1 MGDSQWPV
9 ASGQGP
15 VGDSQWPVVSGQLPV
30 GGPSPRPSPSGRGS
44 IANCELRIANWGLR
58 IAVLCVLCACAGCA
72 AIEGGQARTSESS
85 VVVRGRGMEI
95 EVRGEEA
102 STTQP
107 SASGLGKLAMGA
119 SEAGT
124 LGSVSLSG
132 IKRNWLLGLAVL
144 GVYAALAAGCWLLRW
159 PVRCALC
166 AVLGVVGLLWPIP
179 AIIAGAMLLGIVI
192 YRQSAVTQQLVRGVD
207 EGLSVLSAT
216 DRVAVKLRLAG
227 EQDETAKAAVR
238 AARRK

>member
-1 MGDSQWPV
+1 
-9 ASGQGP
+9 
-15 VGDSQWPVVSGQLPV
+15 
-30 GGPSPRPSPSGRGS
+30 
-44 IANCELRIANWGLR
+44 
-58 IAVLCVLCACAGCA
+58 VLCACAVNPGCA

-166 AVLGVVGLLWPIP
+166 AVLGVVGLLWPVP
-179 AIIAGAMLLGIVI
+179 AIIAGAMLLGVVI

-238 AARRK
+238 AARGK